1 MGKEFEHPSN
11 AHMNQAHI
19 DEIFEPAG
27 HEILELIAYS

>member
-1 MGKEFEHPSN
+1 MGKEFEHPSS
-11 AHMNQAHI
+11 AHMNQAQI